1 MNKKIPDDILIKLAR
16 LAPKVE
22 PSPEGKKIKGHK
34 SAFTTVGEFLE
45 VSGLKPGRNLIP
57 TSSIYEAYQL
67 WANVPMDEHTF
78 AKKLRNHLPVQEN
91 QRKAN
96 MKSITL
102 IEKMKEIKSEE
113 KRQK

>member
-1 MNKKIPDDILIKLAR
+1 
-16 LAPKVE
+16 
-22 PSPEGKKIKGHK
+22 
-34 SAFTTVGEFLE
+34 
-45 VSGLKPGRNLIP
+45 
-57 TSSIYEAYQL
+57 
-67 WANVPMDEHTF
+67 MDELTF

>member
-45 VSGLKPGRNLIP
+45 V
-57 TSSIYEAYQL
+57 
-67 WANVPMDEHTF
+67 
-78 AKKLRNHLPVQEN
+78 
-91 QRKAN
+91 
-96 MKSITL
+96 
-102 IEKMKEIKSEE
+102 
-113 KRQK
+113 